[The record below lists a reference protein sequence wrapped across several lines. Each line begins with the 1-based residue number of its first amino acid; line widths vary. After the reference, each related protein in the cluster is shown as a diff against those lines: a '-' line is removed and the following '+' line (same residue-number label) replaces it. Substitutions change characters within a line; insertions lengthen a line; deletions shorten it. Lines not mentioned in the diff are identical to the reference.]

1 MAAKQPTLTDSVF
14 DPTRDED
21 VDVLVRLYGDYLVEE
36 LERTGHMVPGMAV
49 AGFLRTMLL
58 RMDGTPAGFVSADL
72 SRYSVEVIYVAPE
85 FRGLGAAGMV
95 LANLARTCP
104 QPLALKAPLSP
115 GGEALAARL
124 GLEVSEPTPDQACG
138 VDRDVRDG
146 ERMMM
151 QRCRHKRTGDP
162 RKPCM
167 RCYRPGVRRY
177 ADGLVRRYAAEVRAL
192 GLLANSARPPGAR

>member
-1 MAAKQPTLTDSVF
+1 MAATQPTLADSVF
-14 DPTRDED
+14 DPTCDED
-21 VDVLVRLYGDYLVEE
+21 VDILVRLYGDYLVEE

-58 RMDGTPAGFVSADL
+58 RMDGEPAGFVSADL

-85 FRGLGAAGMV
+85 FRRLGAATLV
-95 LANLARTCP
+95 LANMVRTCP

-124 GLEVSEPTPDQACG
+124 GLLVSEPTPEQARG
-138 VDRDVRDG
+138 VEKDVADG

-177 ADGLVRRYAAEVRAL
+177 ADGLVRRYAAEVRAIRAL
-192 GLLANSARPPGAR
+192 GGGGAP

>member
-1 MAAKQPTLTDSVF
+1 MAAMQPTLADSVF
-14 DPTRDED
+14 DPTRDD
-21 VDVLVRLYGDYLVEE
+21 HVDILVRLYGDYLVEE

-58 RMDGTPAGFVSADL
+58 RMDGEPAGFVSADL
-72 SRYSVEVIYVAPE
+72 TRYSVEVIYVAPE
-85 FRGLGAAGMV
+85 FRGLGAATLV
-95 LANLARTCP
+95 LANMVRTCP

-115 GGEALAARL
+115 GGEALAERL
-124 GLEVSEPTPDQACG
+124 SLLVSEPTPEQARS
-138 VDRDVRDG
+138 VEKDVTDG

-177 ADGLVRRYAAEVRAL
+177 ADGLVRRYAAEVRAIRAL
-192 GLLANSARPPGAR
+192 GGGGAL

>member
-1 MAAKQPTLTDSVF
+1 MAATQPTLTDSVF

-21 VDVLVRLYGDYLVEE
+21 VDTLVRLYGDYLVEE

-49 AGFLRTMLL
+49 AGFLRTEIL
-58 RMDGTPAGFVSADL
+58 RMDGEPAGFVSADL
-72 SRYSVEVIYVAPE
+72 ARYSVEVIYVSPG
-85 FRGLGAAGMV
+85 FRGMGAATLV
-95 LANLARTCP
+95 LANMVRTCP

-124 GLEVSEPTPDQACG
+124 GLRVSEPTPEQA
-138 VDRDVRDG
+138 RDVEESVRDG

-151 QRCRHKRTGDP
+151 LRCRHKRTGDP

-177 ADGLVRRYAAEVRAL
+177 ADGLVRRYAAEVRAVR
-192 GLLANSARPPGAR
+192 LLANSARPPGAR